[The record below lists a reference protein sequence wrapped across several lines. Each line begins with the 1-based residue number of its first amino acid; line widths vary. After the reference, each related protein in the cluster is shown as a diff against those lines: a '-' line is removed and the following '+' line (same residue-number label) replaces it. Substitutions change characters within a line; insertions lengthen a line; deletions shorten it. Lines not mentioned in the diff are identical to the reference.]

1 MNLKPIQEIHS
12 EALKLPIEKDQHF
25 CRYEYVKA
33 IYEKYLEELIEA
45 DYKYEQ
51 LYIAEHYHH
60 LTITPKRKNEFNLIH
75 KCIYPPYFDI
85 QTGFI
90 VELQINDLQ
99 YMGLY
104 CRNMQQYLLDL
115 KKLMYHP
122 SIYKDGKRLYDLINN
137 DGQMVKNYYKFT
149 FTNGKLYKI
158 YYDLRKIKGK
168 MEELY
173 SGVKEASC
181 L

>member
-1 MNLKPIQEIHS
+1 MDRKSIQEIHR

-25 CRYEYVKA
+25 CRFEYVKA

-51 LYIAEHYHH
+51 LYMGDGYRH
-60 LTITPKRKNEFNLIH
+60 LNITPKRKNEFNIIH
-75 KCIYPPYFDI
+75 KCIYPPYIDI

-90 VELQINDLQ
+90 IELQINELQ

-115 KKLMYHP
+115 KHLMYHP
-122 SIYKDGKRLYDLINN
+122 SIYKDEKRLYDLIKT
-137 DGQMVKNYYKFT
+137 DGQIVKNYYKFT

>member
-1 MNLKPIQEIHS
+1 MDRKSIQEIHN
-12 EALKLPIEKDQHF
+12 EALKLPIEKDQQF

-51 LYIAEHYHH
+51 LYIAEHYRH
-60 LTITPKRKNEFNLIH
+60 LNITPKRKNEFNIIH
-75 KCIYPPYFDI
+75 KCIYPLYIDI

-90 VELQINDLQ
+90 VELQINELQ

-115 KKLMYHP
+115 KHLMYHP
-122 SIYKDGKRLYDLINN
+122 SIYKDEKRLYDLIKT
-137 DGQMVKNYYKFT
+137 DGQIVKNYYKFT

-168 MEELY
+168 IEELY
-173 SGVKEASC
+173 SGVKEASS

>member
-1 MNLKPIQEIHS
+1 MDRKSIQEIHS

-45 DYKYEQ
+45 DYKYEL
-51 LYIAEHYHH
+51 LYIAEHYR
-60 LTITPKRKNEFNLIH
+60 LNITPKRKNEFNIIH
-75 KCIYPPYFDI
+75 KCIYPSYFDI

-90 VELQINDLQ
+90 VELQINELH
-99 YMGLY
+99 YMCLY

-115 KKLMYHP
+115 KHLMYHP
-122 SIYKDGKRLYDLINN
+122 SIYKDEKRLYDLIKT
-137 DGQMVKNYYKFT
+137 DGQIVKNYYKFT

>member
-1 MNLKPIQEIHS
+1 MDRKSIQEIHR

-25 CRYEYVKA
+25 CRFEYVKA
-33 IYEKYLEELIEA
+33 IYENYLEQLRDA
-45 DYKYEQ
+45 DYKYEK
-51 LYIAEHYHH
+51 LYMADGYCP
-60 LTITPKRKNEFNLIH
+60 TPTKKDEFTLIH
-75 KCIYPPYFDI
+75 KCIYPLYIDI

-90 VELQINDLQ
+90 VELQINELH
-99 YMGLY
+99 YMCLY

-115 KKLMYHP
+115 KHLMYHP
-122 SIYKDGKRLYDLINN
+122 SIYKDEKRLYDLIKT
-137 DGQMVKNYYKFT
+137 DGQIVKNYYKFT